1 MFEVDVKSMEL
12 DPMCLLLALPDG
24 HIVNVK
30 HKSLVHLLTFAARKN
45 ILVLWIRDP
54 LWLKIS
60 DLQAHSSEL
69 WSGGF

>member
-30 HKSLVHLLTFAARKN
+30 HKSLFHLLTVCCQEEYSGVVDQGRCSIQNDAGII
-45 ILVLWIRDP
+45 IL
-54 LWLKIS
+54 
-60 DLQAHSSEL
+60 
-69 WSGGF
+69 